1 MFHVVSGLAGAAA
14 GYLVSMA
21 ADMSSMD
28 PRTLAYVKV
37 GAGLVGGGLV
47 GYAAHLPAAGAG
59 WAVGLAAPGAVSL
72 YRGAGAGAKAAD
84 VSTLMKAGITAGVGK
99 PLGAVYAGEQELQLG
114 EVYQGAGQLGAVY
127 QGAGLGE
134 PSAFAYDE
142 IDAMQGDTGDY
153 DSDGTNAFS
162 GDY

>member
-21 ADMSSMD
+21 ADMSAMD
-28 PRTLAYVKV
+28 PKTLAYVKV

-59 WAVGLAAPGAVSL
+59 WAVGLAGPGAVSI

-84 VSTLMKAGITAGVGK
+84 VSLLQKAVTAGVGK

-134 PSAFAYDE
+134 PSAFAYDS

-153 DSDGTNAFS
+153 DSIDGTNDFS